1 MIQIK
6 WSVQEGNDFQ
16 ETYMTNYCY
25 WKGPQVYE
33 SRASN
38 RPSSYSWPLT
48 MLQNHPGL
56 CYNRRKH
63 RLQRDCDI
71 V

>member
-1 MIQIK
+1 MIQIE

-33 SRASN
+33 SLQ
-38 RPSSYSWPLT
+38 SSL
-48 MLQNHPGL
+48 
-56 CYNRRKH
+56 
-63 RLQRDCDI
+63 
-71 V
+71 